1 MTTTTETALTRAEVI
16 RRFKAARSYTV
27 TSRTFGGVE
36 KMPETHGIGARVIE
50 RVTSTGV
57 YIVGGP
63 RYALTTFEK
72 GAEWS
77 EDGDELIMRT
87 FRTDRQTGERVEDAR
102 VSYLLEV
109 SE

>member
-1 MTTTTETALTRAEVI
+1 MTTTTETKLTRAEAI
-16 RRFKAARSYTV
+16 RRFRAATSYTV
-27 TSRTFGGVE
+27 TSRTFRGVE
-36 KMPETHGIGARVIE
+36 KLPEVHGTGVRVIE

-72 GAEWS
+72 ESEWS
-77 EDGDELIMRT
+77 EDGDQLIMRT
-87 FRTDRQTGERVEDAR
+87 FRTDRTTGDKTEDAR

-109 SE
+109 SA